1 MHTKSLLSTLFAS
14 LFFAP
19 FMLLSQSAVA
29 QSVDAGNLERVSGN
43 ATITSANNQTRPATA
58 NSKIQSGD
66 TITTA
71 AGSEALI
78 KMTDN
83 TVVTLRPNS
92 QLQFTDFKFEDKA
105 SDSMV
110 SSLLRGTARMV
121 SGLIGK
127 TRPTNVAVRV
137 RTATIGIRGTDFE
150 IALVEE
156 DAGSTRAGIYN
167 YVHDGRTN
175 VTLAQGP
182 SADVP
187 KDKTAFA
194 PANLRPG
201 ESPLQIL
208 DDRPVFLQSGG
219 GFDALMQSLTSQ
231 PLNVIQQMPQ
241 FR

>member
-1 MHTKSLLSTLFAS
+1 MRNAISTSTLLDLILAVSLLL
-14 LFFAP
+14 
-19 FMLLSQSAVA
+19 A
-29 QSVDAGNLERVSGN
+29 QGANAQAVDAGNLERVSGS
-43 ATITSANNQTRPATA
+43 ATITSANNQTRTATA
-58 NSKIQSGD
+58 NTKIQPGD

-71 AGSEALI
+71 TGSEALI
-78 KMTDN
+78 KMTDD
-83 TVVTLRPNS
+83 TVVTLRPNT
-92 QLQFTDFKFEDKA
+92 QFQFTDFKYDNKPT
-105 SDSMV
+105 DSMV
-110 SSLLRGTARMV
+110 STLLRGTARMV

-127 TRPTNVAVRV
+127 SRPTNVAVRAS
-137 RTATIGIRGTDFE
+137 TATIGIRGTDFE
-150 IALVEE
+150 IALVAQDE
-156 DAGSTRAGIYN
+156 GNTRAGIYN

-219 GFDALMQSLTSQ
+219 GFDALMQSLTMQ
-231 PLNVIQQMPQ
+231 PINVIQQMPT

>member
-1 MHTKSLLSTLFAS
+1 MHAKSLLSTLFAS

-19 FMLLSQSAVA
+19 LMLLSQSAAA
-29 QSVDAGNLERVSGN
+29 QSVDAGNLERLSGN
-43 ATITSANNQTRPATA
+43 ATITSANNQTRPASA

-71 AGSEALI
+71 AGSEVLI
-78 KMTDN
+78 KMTDD
-83 TVVTLRPNS
+83 TVVTLRPNT
-92 QLQFTDFKFEDKA
+92 QFQFTDFKFENKA
-105 SDSMV
+105 GDSMV

-127 TRPTNVAVRV
+127 ARPTNVAVRV
-137 RTATIGIRGTDFE
+137 RTATIGVRGTDFE
-150 IALVEE
+150 VALVEE
-156 DAGSTRAGIYN
+156 DAGTTRAGIYN
-167 YVHDGRTN
+167 FVHDGRTN

-231 PLNVIQQMPQ
+231 PINVIQQMPQ

>member
-1 MHTKSLLSTLFAS
+1 MHTSSASAKLIAFLLI
-14 LFFAP
+14 P
-19 FMLLSQSAVA
+19 PLLLLA
-29 QSVDAGNLERVSGN
+29 QGAAAQTADAGNLERISGT
-43 ATITSANNQTRPATA
+43 ATITSANNQTRSATA
-58 NSKIQSGD
+58 NTKIQSGD
-66 TITTA
+66 IVSTA

-83 TVVTLRPNS
+83 TVVTLRPNT
-92 QLQFTDFKFEDKA
+92 QLQFNDFKFEEKA
-105 SDSMV
+105 TDSML
-110 SSLLRGTARMV
+110 STLLRGTARMV
-121 SGLIGK
+121 TGLIGK
-127 TRPTNVAVRV
+127 TRPANVAVRV
-137 RTATIGIRGTDFE
+137 STATVGIRGTDFE
-150 IALVEE
+150 IALVAE
-156 DAGSTRAGIYN
+156 DDGATRAGVYN

-219 GFDALMQSLTSQ
+219 GFDALMQSLTMQ
-231 PLNVIQQMPQ
+231 PMNIIQQMPQ